1 MGNFGDC
8 APQRAVTL
16 IRKSCRSDESLK
28 TSVVAGVFSF
38 LDKRLRWIRKDRQ
51 AHTYQFMHLT
61 LNFPKQPIQKTFL
74 FFFRRR

>member
-38 LDKRLRWIRKDRQ
+38 LEYEITLDPQRSSSQTMGNLIRYHR
-51 AHTYQFMHLT
+51 HF
-61 LNFPKQPIQKTFL
+61 
-74 FFFRRR
+74 

>member
-51 AHTYQFMHLT
+51 AHTYLLA
-61 LNFPKQPIQKTFL
+61 LNLFKQPMHKAFFL
-74 FFFRRR
+74 FLGRRES

>member
-38 LDKRLRWIRKDRQ
+38 LEYEI
-51 AHTYQFMHLT
+51 T
-61 LNFPKQPIQKTFL
+61 LDLQRSSSTHQPINSQFCQTTTAENLYFSL
-74 FFFRRR
+74 

>member
-38 LDKRLRWIRKDRQ
+38 LEYEI
-51 AHTYQFMHLT
+51 T
-61 LNFPKQPIQKTFL
+61 LDLQRSSSQTIGNLMRYYRCF
-74 FFFRRR
+74 

>member
-38 LDKRLRWIRKDRQ
+38 LEYEI
-51 AHTYQFMHLT
+51 T
-61 LNFPKQPIQKTFL
+61 LDLQRSSSQTIGNLMRYHRCF
-74 FFFRRR
+74 